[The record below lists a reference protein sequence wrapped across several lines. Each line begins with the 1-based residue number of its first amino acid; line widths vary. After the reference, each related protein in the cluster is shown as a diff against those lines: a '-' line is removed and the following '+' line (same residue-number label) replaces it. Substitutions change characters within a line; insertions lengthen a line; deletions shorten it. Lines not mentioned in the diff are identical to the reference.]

1 MSSNPQHA
9 SGSDRPIYDPRLQ
22 QPGGQPAVGPW
33 HGQPGQPG
41 QHGQHGQAGATPP
54 APAPGFYGGPAANW
68 TPPPAKTGRPIKHFI
83 GYPVAIL
90 MALMVGVGIGGSDS
104 GSVTAD
110 PASSGSNAGSSPAA
124 SKAAAKPA
132 SKPAEKP
139 AGAAGIGSPVRDG
152 KFQFTVT
159 KVKGGVKQVGDQ
171 YLNEKAQGQ
180 FVMVSVTIENIGD
193 EPRTFDSSSQRL
205 FDAAG
210 KEYSADGEAGIYLE
224 ESNSFLNE
232 INPGNTVKG
241 VLVFDVP
248 KSGFKPG
255 KIELHDSA
263 FSGGAEVALA

>member
-9 SGSDRPIYDPRLQ
+9 SGSDHPIYDPRLQ
-22 QPGGQPAVGPW
+22 QPGQAPVGPW
-33 HGQPGQPG
+33 HGATGSA
-41 QHGQHGQAGATPP
+41 QHE
-54 APAPGFYGGPAANW
+54 PAPGGYGGPAANW
-68 TPPPAKTGRPIKHFI
+68 TPPRPAKTGRPIRHLI

-90 MALMVGVGIGGSDS
+90 LALFVGIGIGGADS
-104 GSVTAD
+104 GSTVTAD
-110 PASSGSNAGSSPAA
+110 PASSGSSADASSSAEN
-124 SKAAAKPA
+124 KAKPA
-132 SKPAEKP
+132 SKPAEK
-139 AGAAGIGSPVRDG
+139 AAAAPGIGAPVRDG

-180 FVMVSVTIENIGD
+180 FVMVSVTVENIGD

-210 KEYSADGEAGIYLE
+210 KEYSADGEAGIYLD

-255 KIELHDSA
+255 KLELHDSA
-263 FSGGAEVALA
+263 FSGGVEVALA